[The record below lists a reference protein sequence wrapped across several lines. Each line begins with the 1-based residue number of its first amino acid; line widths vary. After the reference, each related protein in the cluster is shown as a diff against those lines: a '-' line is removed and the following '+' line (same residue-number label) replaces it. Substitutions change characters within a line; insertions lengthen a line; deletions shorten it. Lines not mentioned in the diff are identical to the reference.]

1 MRMRGSVKRLLV
13 AASLTLLPLQALAQG
28 TLTGTV
34 RDASG
39 AVLPGVTVE
48 AASPA
53 LIEKVRTVVS
63 DGTGQWRIVDLR
75 AGTYTVT
82 FTIEGFTTV
91 RRDGIELTGSATL
104 TVPVDMRVGN
114 LQETITVSGETPVVD
129 VQSTRRETVLNADV
143 LQTLPATRSY
153 GALLNSI
160 PGLTIAG
167 GVSAQT
173 TPTMTLFTAH
183 GGDPLEGRITIDGLT
198 VAAAFNGGG
207 VSSFT
212 YDVTNVEE
220 MQVLVSGGLGEAETG
235 GPSMNLIPRTGG
247 NSFRGSAFWSGAGDW
262 SRGENID
269 DYLRSIGI
277 TRGPA
282 LITAWDVNGSFGGP
296 LKRDR
301 LWFFASVRSFES
313 AQAVEGVFANAYAG
327 DATKWGY
334 LRDDTVEARNSTGR
348 DTYLLRL
355 AAQVTPRN
363 RVTFSQENQYLC
375 EGSSVM
381 TGTEACRPR
390 GSNWIAMGTTTSSP
404 EATPG
409 FRDYPYYVTQATWA
423 SPLTNRVLL
432 EAGFSRFHYLYAG
445 NGQVLGHLPSDG
457 IVDLI
462 PVTEQRAID
471 QHRANFT
478 YRAVG
483 VYGDNDANP
492 NNWRGSVA
500 YVTGAHNLKVG
511 IQGAFQRSD
520 RTGLTNSSQLAY
532 RFDNG
537 VPNQFTYRLPTWQ
550 TADRTLAN
558 AVYIQDQW
566 TVRRLTLQAAL
577 RYDQASSWSPAE
589 HNGTTE
595 VSPFNAA
602 PIAFE
607 RTVSVSGYH
616 DLSPRLGAAYDLFGN
631 GKTAVKVN
639 GGRYLGPATNDRNYT
654 VNNPANRIVQSV
666 SRNWVD
672 GNGNYVVDCD
682 PLNPAMQVT
691 PGGDTCA
698 ALGGNSLNF
707 GKVGDNLTQV
717 NPAILG
723 GWGARAD
730 DWQFGVSVQQQLMP
744 RVSVDVGYNRRS
756 WGNFTVTD
764 NQVRSPQD
772 YEAWT
777 VTAPDDPRLPGGGGY
792 TITQYAITPAAFA
805 RASQNYVTFESD
817 FGAARSNYWHGV
829 DVAVN
834 ARLRNGLVFQG
845 GTSTGREVEDTCASV
860 VNIDSP
866 DPRNCR
872 QVEPFTTTF
881 RGLATYTLPK
891 VDVLVS
897 ASLRSLPGSEL
908 SAAYVVPN
916 TIFLAQLGRLPAGG
930 TATGNQTVQLLDSN
944 QLYAED
950 RLTQVDMRFA
960 KVLRFGARRADVG
973 VDLYNLFNSNTAVG
987 YDGTYDYGTT
997 DGGGWLQPTSIVQ
1010 PRFVRLNLTVS
1021 F

>member
-1 MRMRGSVKRLLV
+1 MRGWRLSVVL
-13 AASLTLLPLQALAQG
+13 ASVVVLSPLTAFAQG

-48 AASPA
+48 AASAA
-53 LIEKVRTVVS
+53 LIEKVRTVLT

-75 AGTYTVT
+75 SGTYSVT
-82 FTIEGFTTV
+82 FSLSGFTSV

-104 TVPVDMRVGN
+104 SVPVELRIGN
-114 LQETITVSGETPVVD
+114 LQETITVTGETPIVD
-129 VQSTRRETVLNADV
+129 VQSTRRETVLNGDV

-160 PGLTIAG
+160 PGLTVAG
-167 GVSAQT
+167 SVSAST

-183 GGDPLEGRITIDGLT
+183 GGDSLEGRITIDGLT

-220 MQVLVSGGLGEAETG
+220 MQIIVSGGLGEAETG
-235 GPSMNLIPRTGG
+235 GPSMNIIPRTGG
-247 NSFRGSAFWSGAGDW
+247 NSFRGSGFWSGAGEW

-269 DYLRSIGI
+269 DHLRSIGI

-282 LITAWDVNGSFGGP
+282 LITAWDVNGAYGGP
-296 LKRDR
+296 IKRDR
-301 LWFFASVRSFES
+301 LWFYGSFRSFES
-313 AQAVEGVFANAYAG
+313 AQAVEGVFANANAG

-334 LRDDTVEARNSTGR
+334 LLDNGVEARNATGR

-355 AAQVTPRN
+355 AAQITPRN

-375 EGSSVM
+375 EGSSLR
-381 TGTEACRPR
+381 TGSDDCRPR
-390 GSNWIAMGTTTSSP
+390 GSNWIAMGTTTTSP
-404 EATPG
+404 EAAPG
-409 FRDYPYYVTQATWA
+409 FRDYPYFVTQATWA
-423 SPLTNRVLL
+423 SPVTNRVLL

-445 NGQVLGHLPSDG
+445 NGQVLGHVPSDA
-457 IVDLI
+457 VLDLI

-471 QHRANFT
+471 GHRANFT
-478 YRAVG
+478 YRGVG

-492 NNWRGSVA
+492 NNWRASIA
-500 YVTGAHNLKVG
+500 YVTGAHNLKFG
-511 IQGAFQRSD
+511 YQGTFQRSD
-520 RTGLTNSSQLAY
+520 RMGLTNDSQLAY

-537 VPNQFTYRLPTWQ
+537 VPNRFTFRLPTWL
-550 TADRTLAN
+550 TADRTFSN
-558 AVYIQDQW
+558 AVYLQDQW
-566 TVRRLTLQAAL
+566 TVGRLTLQGAV
-577 RYDQASSWSPAE
+577 RYDTASSWSPAE
-589 HNGTTE
+589 HNGTE
-595 VSPFNAA
+595 VTSPFNAA
-602 PIAFE
+602 PISFE

-616 DLSPRLGAAYDLFGN
+616 DISPRLGAAYDVFGT
-631 GKTAVKVN
+631 GRTAIKVN
-639 GGRYLGPATNDRNYT
+639 AGRYLGPATNDRNYT

-666 SRNWVD
+666 DRNWID
-672 GNGNYVVDCD
+672 GNGNHVVDCD
-682 PLNPAMQVT
+682 ILNPAAQVT

-717 NPAILG
+717 NPDILG
-723 GWGARAD
+723 GWGARAY
-730 DWQFGVSVQQQLMP
+730 DWQLGVSLQQQLLP
-744 RVSVDVGYNRRS
+744 RVSVDVGYNRRW

-764 NQVRSPQD
+764 NQARGPQD
-772 YEAWT
+772 YETWIA
-777 VTAPDDPRLPGGGGY
+777 TAPIDSRLPGGGGY
-792 TITQYAITPAAFA
+792 AITQYAITPAAFA
-805 RASQNYVTFESD
+805 RPSRNYVTFESD
-817 FGAARSNYWHGV
+817 FGPARTNYWHGV

-834 ARLRNGLVFQG
+834 ARLSNGLVFQG
-845 GTSTGREVEDTCASV
+845 GTSTGREVEDRCGSV

-866 DPRNCR
+866 DPRDCR
-872 QVEPFTTTF
+872 TVEPFTTTF
-881 RGLATYTLPK
+881 RGLASYTIPK

-897 ASLRSLPGSEL
+897 TSLRSLPSSDL
-908 SAAYVVPN
+908 NANYNVPN
-916 TIFLAQLGRLPAGG
+916 TVFQAQLRRLPAGG
-930 TATGNQTVQLLDSN
+930 TATGNQTVNLLNAN

-960 KVLRFGARRADVG
+960 KVLRFGGRRADIG
-973 VDLYNLFNSNTAVG
+973 VDLYNLFNTNTATG

-997 DGGGWLQPTSIVQ
+997 DGGSWLLPTSIVQ
-1010 PRFVRLNLTVS
+1010 PRFVRLNLTVN

>member
-1 MRMRGSVKRLLV
+1 MRGWRFSRGFL
-13 AASLTLLPLQALAQG
+13 ASIFVLFPLSAFAQG

-34 RDASG
+34 RDPSG

-48 AASPA
+48 AASPV
-53 LIEKVRTVVS
+53 LIEKVRTVVT

-82 FTIEGFTTV
+82 FTLGGFTTV

-104 TVPVDMRVGN
+104 AVPVEMRIGN
-114 LQETITVSGETPVVD
+114 LQETITVSGETPIVD
-129 VQSTRRETVLNADV
+129 VQSTRRETVLNGDV

-160 PGLTIAG
+160 PGLTVAG
-167 GVSAQT
+167 AVSAQT

-183 GGDPLEGRITIDGLT
+183 GGDSLEGRITIDGLT

-220 MQVLVSGGLGEAETG
+220 MQIMVSGGLGEAETG
-235 GPSMNLIPRTGG
+235 GPSMNIIPRTGG
-247 NSFRGSAFWSGAGDW
+247 NAFRGSGFWSGAGDW

-269 DYLRSIGI
+269 DNLRSIGI

-296 LKRDR
+296 IKRDR
-301 LWFFASVRSFES
+301 LWFYSSIRSFES
-313 AQAVEGVFANAYAG
+313 AQAVEGVFANGYAG

-334 LRDDTVEARNSTGR
+334 LLDDSVEARNSTGR

-375 EGSSVM
+375 EGSSVK
-381 TGTEACRPR
+381 TGTDSCRTR
-390 GSNWIAMGTTTSSP
+390 GSNWIAMGSTTSSP

-409 FRDYPYYVTQATWA
+409 FRDYPYFVTQATWA
-423 SPLTNRVLL
+423 SPVTNRVLL

-445 NGQVLGHLPSDG
+445 NGQVLGHVPSDA
-457 IVDLI
+457 ILDLI

-471 QHRANFT
+471 GHRANFT
-478 YRAVG
+478 YRGVS

-492 NNWRGSVA
+492 NNWRASIA
-500 YVTGAHNLKVG
+500 YVTGAHNLKFG
-511 IQGAFQRSD
+511 YQGTFQRSD
-520 RTGLTNSSQLAY
+520 RTGLTNQSQLAY

-537 VPNQFTYRLPTWQ
+537 VPNQFTFRLPTWL
-550 TADRTLAN
+550 TADRTLSGALY
-558 AVYIQDQW
+558 VQDQW
-566 TVRRLTLQAAL
+566 TMGRLTLQGAL
-577 RYDQASSWSPAE
+577 RYDRASSWSPAE
-589 HNGTTE
+589 HNGTE
-595 VSPFNAA
+595 VTSPFNAA
-602 PIAFE
+602 PISFE
-607 RTVSVSGYH
+607 RTVSVSGYN
-616 DLSPRLGAAYDLFGN
+616 DLSPRLGVAYDVFGT
-631 GKTAVKVN
+631 GRTAVKVN
-639 GGRYLGPATNDRNYT
+639 AGRYLGPATNDRNYT

-672 GNGNYVVDCD
+672 GNRNYVVDCD
-682 PLNPAMQVT
+682 ILNPAQQTT
-691 PGGDTCA
+691 PGGDTCG

-730 DWQFGVSVQQQLMP
+730 DWQFGVSVQQQVLP
-744 RVSVDVGYNRRS
+744 RVSVDVGYNRRW

-764 NQVRSPQD
+764 NQARSPED
-772 YEAWT
+772 YQAWV
-777 VTAPDDPRLPGGGGY
+777 VTAPLDSRLPGGGGY
-792 TITQYAITPAAFA
+792 QITQYAITPAAFA
-805 RASQNYVTFESD
+805 RPSRNYVTFETD
-817 FGAARSNYWHGV
+817 FGPARTNYWHGV
-829 DVAVN
+829 DVSVN

-845 GTSTGREVEDTCASV
+845 GTSTGREIEDRCGSV

-866 DPRNCR
+866 DPRDCR
-872 QVEPFTTTF
+872 QVEPLMTTF
-881 RGLATYTLPK
+881 RGLATYTVPK

-897 ASLRSLPGSEL
+897 ASMRSLPRPEL
-908 SAAYVVPN
+908 NASYNVPN
-916 TIFLAQLGRLPAGG
+916 SIFLAQLGRLPAGG
-930 TATGNQTVQLLDSN
+930 TATGNQSVQLLESF
-944 QLYAED
+944 QMFAED

-960 KVLRFGARRADVG
+960 KVIRFGGRRADFG
-973 VDLYNLFNSNTAVG
+973 VDLYNLFNTNTATN

-1010 PRFVRLNLTVS
+1010 PRFVRLNLTLS

>member
-1 MRMRGSVKRLLV
+1 MRGPVTCLLF
-13 AASLTLLPLQALAQG
+13 AASLTLLPLEAFAQG

-48 AASPA
+48 ATSPA
-53 LIEKVRTVVS
+53 LIEKARTVVS
-63 DGTGQWRIVDLR
+63 GSTGQWRIVDLR
-75 AGTYTVT
+75 PGIYALT
-82 FTIEGFTTV
+82 FTLEGFSTV

-104 TVPVDMRVGN
+104 TIPADMRIGS

-129 VQSTRRETVLNADV
+129 VQSTRRETVLNSTV
-143 LQTLPATRSY
+143 LETLPATRSY

-220 MQVLVSGGLGEAETG
+220 MQVTVSGGLGEAETG

-247 NSFRGSAFWSGAGDW
+247 NTFRGSGFWSGAGEW

-282 LITAWDVNGSFGGP
+282 LITAWDANGSFGGP
-296 LKRDR
+296 IRRDR
-301 LWFFASVRSFES
+301 LWFFGSVRSFES
-313 AQAVEGVFANAYAG
+313 AQAVEGVFANAFAG
-327 DATKWGY
+327 DPSQWGY
-334 LRDDTVEARNSTGR
+334 LRDDAVEARNATGR
-348 DTYLLRL
+348 DTYLIRL

-375 EGSSVM
+375 EGSSIR
-381 TGTEACRPR
+381 TGSDDCRPR
-390 GSNWIAMGTTTSSP
+390 GADWIAMGTTTSSP

-409 FRDYPYYVTQATWA
+409 FRDYPYYVTQLTWA
-423 SPLTNRVLL
+423 SPVTNRILL

-445 NGQVLGHLPSDG
+445 NGQVLGHVPSDA
-457 IVDLI
+457 ILDLI

-478 YRAVG
+478 YRGVG
-483 VYGDNDANP
+483 VHGDNDANP
-492 NNWRGSVA
+492 NNWRASIA
-500 YVTGAHNLKVG
+500 YVTGAHNMKVG

-520 RTGLTNSSQLAY
+520 RTTLNNQSQMAY

-537 VPNQFTYRLPTWQ
+537 VPNRFTFRLPTWL

-558 AVYIQDQW
+558 AVYVQDQW
-566 TVRRLTLQAAL
+566 TIRRLTLQAAL
-577 RYDQASSWSPAE
+577 RYDTASSWSPAE

-595 VSPFNAA
+595 TSPFNAE
-602 PIAFE
+602 PISFE

-616 DLSPRLGAAYDLFGN
+616 DVSPRFGAAYDVFGN
-631 GKTAVKVN
+631 GKTALKVN
-639 GGRYLGPATNDRNYT
+639 AGRYLGPATNDRNYT
-654 VNNPANRIVQSV
+654 VNNPANRIVLSV
-666 SRNWVD
+666 DRNWVD
-672 GNGNYVVDCD
+672 ANRNYVVDCD
-682 PLNPAMQVT
+682 ILNPAAQST

-698 ALGGNSLNF
+698 ALGGNALNF

-723 GWGARAD
+723 GWGSRAD
-730 DWQFGVSVQQQLMP
+730 DWQFGISLQQEIVP
-744 RVSVDVGYNRRS
+744 RVSVDVGYNRRW

-764 NQVRSPQD
+764 NRARGPED

-777 VTAPDDPRLPGGGGY
+777 VTAPLDSRLPGGGGY
-792 TITQYAITPAAFA
+792 EITQYAITQAAFL
-805 RASQNYVTFESD
+805 RPSQNHVTFETD
-817 FGAARSNYWHGV
+817 FGSARSNYWHGV
-829 DVAVN
+829 DLTLN

-872 QVEPFTTTF
+872 QVEPFLTTF
-881 RGLATYTLPK
+881 RGLASYTVPK

-897 ASLRSLPGSEL
+897 ASLRSLPPPEL
-908 SAAYVVPN
+908 SAAYLVPN
-916 TIFLAQLGRLPAGG
+916 SVFRAQTGRLPAGG

-960 KVLRFGARRADVG
+960 KVLRFGGRRADVG
-973 VDLYNLFNSNTAVG
+973 VDLYNLFNSNTATG
-987 YDGTYDYGTT
+987 YEDAYDYGTA
-997 DGGGWLQPTSIVQ
+997 DGGTWLQPTNIVQ

>member
-1 MRMRGSVKRLLV
+1 MRGSVKRLLF
-13 AASLTLLPLQALAQG
+13 AASLTLLPLQVFAQG

-63 DGTGQWRIVDLR
+63 GSTGQWRIVDLR
-75 AGTYTVT
+75 AGTYTLT
-82 FTIEGFTTV
+82 FTLEGFSTV
-91 RRDGIELTGSATL
+91 KRDGIELTGSATL
-104 TVPVDMRVGN
+104 TIPVDMRIGS

-129 VQSTRRETVLNADV
+129 VQSTRRETVLNASV
-143 LQTLPATRSY
+143 LESLPATRSY

-160 PGLTIAG
+160 PGLTISG
-167 GVSAQT
+167 SVSAQT

-220 MQVLVSGGLGEAETG
+220 MQVTVSGGLGEAETG

-247 NSFRGSAFWSGAGDW
+247 NTFRGSGFWSGAGEW

-282 LITAWDVNGSFGGP
+282 LITAWDANAAFGGP
-296 LKRDR
+296 IRRDR
-301 LWFFASVRSFES
+301 LWFYGSVRSFES

-327 DATKWGY
+327 DPTKWGY
-334 LRDDTVEARNSTGR
+334 LRDETVEARNATGR
-348 DTYLLRL
+348 DTYLIRL

-363 RVTFSQENQYLC
+363 RITFSQENQYLC
-375 EGSSVM
+375 EGSSIT
-381 TGTEACRPR
+381 TGSDDCRPR

-423 SPLTNRVLL
+423 SPVTNRILL

-445 NGQVLGHLPSDG
+445 NGQVLGHIPSDA
-457 IVDLI
+457 ILDLI

-478 YRAVG
+478 YRGVG
-483 VYGDNDANP
+483 VHGDNDANP
-492 NNWRGSVA
+492 NNWRASIA

-520 RTGLTNSSQLAY
+520 RTTLNNETQLAY

-537 VPNQFTYRLPTWQ
+537 VPNRFTFRLPTWL

-558 AVYIQDQW
+558 AFYVQDQW
-566 TVRRLTLQAAL
+566 TMGRLTLQGAL
-577 RYDQASSWSPAE
+577 RYDTASSWSPAE

-595 VSPFNAA
+595 VSRFNAA
-602 PIAFE
+602 PISFE

-616 DLSPRLGAAYDLFGN
+616 DISPRIGVAYDVFGT

-639 GGRYLGPATNDRNYT
+639 AGRYLGPATNDRNYT

-666 SRNWVD
+666 DRNWVD
-672 GNGNYVVDCD
+672 RNGNYAVDCD
-682 PLNPAMQVT
+682 ILDPAAQST
-691 PGGDTCA
+691 PGGDTCG

-707 GKVGDNLTQV
+707 GKVGNNLTQV

-723 GWGARAD
+723 GWGSRAD
-730 DWQFGVSVQQQLMP
+730 DWQFGVSMQQEIVP
-744 RVSVDVGYNRRS
+744 RVSVDVGYNRRW

-764 NQVRSPQD
+764 NRARSPED

-777 VTAPDDPRLPGGGGY
+777 VTAPVDPRLPGGGGY
-792 TITQYAITPAAFA
+792 TITQYAIRPAAFL
-805 RASQNYVTFESD
+805 RPSQNYVTFESD
-817 FGAARSNYWHGV
+817 FGAARTNYWHGV
-829 DVAVN
+829 DMAVN

-866 DPRNCR
+866 DPRDCR
-872 QVEPFTTTF
+872 DVEPFMTTF
-881 RGLATYTLPK
+881 RGLVSYTVPK

-897 ASLRSLPGSEL
+897 GSLRSLPAPEL
-908 SAAYVVPN
+908 EAEYLVPN
-916 TIFLAQLGRLPAGG
+916 AVFAAQMGRLPAGG
-930 TATGNQTVQLLDSN
+930 TPTGNQMVPLLEVN
-944 QLYAED
+944 QMYAED

-960 KVLRFGARRADVG
+960 KVFRFGGRRADFG
-973 VDLYNLFNSNTAVG
+973 VDLYNLFNSNTATG
-987 YDGTYDYGTT
+987 YEDAYDYGAA
-997 DGGGWLQPTSIVQ
+997 DGGNWLRPTNIVQ